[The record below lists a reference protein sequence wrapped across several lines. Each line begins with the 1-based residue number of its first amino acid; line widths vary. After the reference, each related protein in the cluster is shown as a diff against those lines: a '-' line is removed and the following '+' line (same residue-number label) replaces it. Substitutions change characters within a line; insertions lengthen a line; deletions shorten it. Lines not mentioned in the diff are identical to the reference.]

1 MVRKWRKQEEDLRQV
16 KKTKKSLRG
25 HKARWPQLE
34 DQLEQWVVEQRA
46 ASRSISTVTVRMKA
60 TALAQDMNINNVRG
74 GPSWCFR
81 FMRRRNLSIRTR
93 TTVSQLLP
101 KDYQEKLATFRAY
114 CKNKITEKKI
124 HPEHIINMDE
134 IPLTFDIHVNRTVEK
149 SGTSTCLYALQGTR
163 SHPSLS
169 FSLAT
174 LMAKN
179 FHPWLFL
186 RGRPCQK
193 KTFQPA
199 SSSKLTRRDGWMR
212 RR

>member
-1 MVRKWRKQEEDLRQV
+1 M
-16 KKTKKSLRG
+16 KKTKKSLRW

-46 ASRSISTVTVRMKA
+46 ASRSVSTVTVRMKA
-60 TALAQDMNINNVRG
+60 TALAQDMNINNFRS

-101 KDYQEKLATFRAY
+101 KDYQEKLVTFRAY
-114 CKNKITEKKI
+114 CKNKITEKMI

-134 IPLTFDIHVNRTVEK
+134 IPPTFDIPVNRTVGK
-149 SGTSTCLYALQGTR
+149 GGPVRCLCALQGTT

-169 FSLAT
+169 FSPAT

-193 KTFQPA
+193 KIFQPA
-199 SSSKLTRRDGWMR
+199 SSSK
-212 RR
+212 